1 MTSNHIPQ
9 HGAKNLASRT
19 VASVV
24 ATIALVVGVLLS
36 VTAVPAGIVRSF
48 DGPVPDMPLV
58 EVMPAEPDRV
68 LVCMGPGLSFG
79 SASSEPVAYGSPTE
93 ALAGA
98 NPTTSTL
105 SSTTVLDGLSLEGAL
120 STTYPVVVSQ
130 AAAEG
135 PLAAISYQ
143 SLSNLNVRGLAV
155 SECQEPRT
163 ETWLVGG
170 DTTTGRQAALTL
182 SNPGDVPATVNI
194 DIWGTTG
201 PISSPLGQGILVQ
214 PGAQRVLSLAGLA
227 PSEASPVIRVTSTGV
242 GVVAALHASIVRG
255 LLADGL
261 SIVTGQPAPG
271 TQRVIPGVYL
281 APEDLLGPIKG
292 KEGYVDVGGAL
303 RLLSPENGA
312 SVSVRILRASGAP
325 TTTRLELVAGQ
336 VVDLTL
342 DELGSGDVAIVVDS
356 SEPVVAGVRQS
367 VGNDQTTDTS
377 WVGSS
382 YPLVG
387 SAALAIPPLGESRV
401 TFANPGE
408 DSVAVNFDGRDVEVP
423 AGGIV
428 TRPLADTHQI
438 VAPATVYAAVSVRG
452 ETIIGNVQV
461 LPTPPAQDS
470 VRVIVR

>member
-1 MTSNHIPQ
+1 MTSDHIPQ
-9 HGAKNLASRT
+9 HGARNLASRT

-24 ATIALVVGVLLS
+24 ATIALVIGVLLS

-68 LVCMGPGLSFG
+68 LACMGPGLSFG
-79 SASSEPVAYGSPTE
+79 SASSEPVAYGSPSE

-98 NPTTSTL
+98 NPTTSAL

-135 PLAAISYQ
+135 PLAAVSYQ
-143 SLSNLNVRGLAV
+143 SLANLNVRGLAV

-170 DTTTGRQAALTL
+170 DTTTGRQAALSI
-182 SNPGDVPATVNI
+182 SNPADVPATVNI
-194 DIWGTTG
+194 DIWGATG
-201 PISSPLGQGILVQ
+201 LISSPLGQGILVQ

-227 PSEASPVIRVTSTGV
+227 PSEPSPVIRVTSTGV

-255 LLADGL
+255 LMADGL

-271 TQRVIPGVYL
+271 LLRVVPGVYL
-281 APEDLLGPIKG
+281 APEELLGSIKG

-303 RLLSPENGA
+303 RLLSPENDA
-312 SVSVRILRASGAP
+312 VVSVRILRASGAP
-325 TTTRLELVAGQ
+325 TTTRIELVAGQ

-342 DELGSGDVAIVVDS
+342 DELGNGDVVILVDS
-356 SEPVVAGVRQS
+356 NEPVVAAVRQS

-387 SAALAIPPLGESRV
+387 PAALAIPPLGESRI
-401 TFANPGE
+401 TFANPGD
-408 DSVAVNFDGRDVEVP
+408 DSVAVNFDGRDLEVP

-428 TRPLADTHQI
+428 TRPVADTHQI
-438 VAPATVYAAVSVRG
+438 VAPATIYAAVSVRG
-452 ETIIGNVQV
+452 ESILGNLQV
-461 LPTPPAQDS
+461 LPTPAAQDS
-470 VRVIVR
+470 VRIIVR

>member
-1 MTSNHIPQ
+1 MTSEYTPQ
-9 HGAKNLASRT
+9 HGARNLAGRT

-24 ATIALVVGVLLS
+24 STIALVAGVLLS
-36 VTAVPAGIVRSF
+36 VTAVPAGIARSF
-48 DGPVPDMPLV
+48 DGPVPDLPLV
-58 EVMPAEPDRV
+58 EVMPAEPERV

-79 SASSEPVAYGSPTE
+79 SASSEPVAYGAPTE
-93 ALAGA
+93 VVNGS

-105 SSTTVLDGLSLEGAL
+105 TETTVLDGLSLEGAL
-120 STTYPVVVSQ
+120 STSYPNVVTQ
-130 AAAEG
+130 PAEDG
-135 PLAAISYQ
+135 PLAAASYQ

-170 DTTTGRQAALTL
+170 DTTTGRQAALSL
-182 SNPGDVPATVNI
+182 SNPGDVPATVNV
-194 DIWGTTG
+194 DMWGAAG
-201 PISSPLGQGILVQ
+201 PISSPLSQGVLVQ

-227 PSEASPVIRVTSTGV
+227 PGEASPVIRVTSTGT

-255 LLADGL
+255 LLADGV
-261 SIVTGQPAPG
+261 SVVTGQAAPS
-271 TQRVIPGVYL
+271 TQRVIPGVFL

-292 KEGYVDVGGAL
+292 KEGYADVGGAL
-303 RLLSPENGA
+303 RVLSPDSDT
-312 SVSVRILRASGAP
+312 SVTVTIVRSSGAP
-325 TTTRLELVAGQ
+325 TTTRLQLVAGQ
-336 VVDLTL
+336 VLDLTL

-356 SEPVVAGVRQS
+356 GEPVVAGVRQS
-367 VGNDQTTDTS
+367 VGNDESTDTS

-382 YPLVG
+382 YPLLG
-387 SAALAIPPLGESRV
+387 SAALAIPPVGESRV

-428 TRPLADTHQI
+428 SRPVVDTHQI
-438 VAPATVYAAVSVRG
+438 IAPAAVYAAVSVRG
-452 ETIIGNVQV
+452 ETIIGNLQV